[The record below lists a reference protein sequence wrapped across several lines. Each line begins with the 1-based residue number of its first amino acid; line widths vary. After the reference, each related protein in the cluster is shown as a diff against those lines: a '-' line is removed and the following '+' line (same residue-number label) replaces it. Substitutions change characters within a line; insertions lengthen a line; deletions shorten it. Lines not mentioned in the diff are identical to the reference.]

1 MAESPGVWAP
11 ERRALTTGLVL
22 TITLVAF
29 EALAVSTVM
38 PEVQAD
44 LRGLAWYGWVFSG
57 FFLGQLLGIVMA
69 GHQADRRGPAAPF
82 ALGLAMFVVGL
93 LIGGFAVSM
102 PMLVLGRVVQ
112 GLGAGAIPATAYVAV
127 GRAYAP
133 ELQPRVFAVFSTA
146 WVVPGL
152 IGPALSGAV
161 AEAFSWRWVFL
172 GLLPLVAVAG
182 VMALPG
188 LRALAP
194 AERSSEAPRYG
205 TALAVTAGA
214 GLVLG
219 GIGSGNVAL
228 AVALAVPG
236 GVLAT
241 RAFMRLVPVGT
252 LRAAPGLPAA
262 VAVRGILTFAFFG
275 ADAYVS
281 LAFVDVRGTRP
292 WVAGLALT
300 AATLAWTSGAWVQE
314 RRVRVAGPRRLVRE
328 GFALLVV
335 GIAGLGSVLFES
347 VPIPV
352 AIAVWGIGGLAMG
365 LAYAPLSLTVL
376 ASAARGEEGAA
387 AASLQLSDV
396 LGVALGTGA
405 TGAAVA
411 VADALD
417 RDPRAALLVAFP
429 VMAAVAVFGAL
440 VARRLPEHLPDAR

>member
-1 MAESPGVWAP
+1 VWAP

-69 GHQADRRGPAAPF
+69 GHEADRRGPAVPF
-82 ALGLAMFVVGL
+82 AIGLALFVVGL
-93 LIGGFAVSM
+93 LVGGFAVSM

-112 GLGAGAIPATAYVAV
+112 GLGAGAIPATAYVTV

-152 IGPALSGAV
+152 IGPALSGAI
-161 AEAFSWRWVFL
+161 AEQLSWRWVFL
-172 GLLPLVAVAG
+172 GLLPLVALAG
-182 VMALPG
+182 AMALPG
-188 LRALAP
+188 LHALP
-194 AERSSEAPRYG
+194 PVQREMERPRYG

-219 GIGSGNVAL
+219 GIGSGDVLL
-228 AVALAVPG
+228 AVVLAIPG

-241 RAFMRLVPVGT
+241 RAFMRLVPIGT
-252 LRAAPGLPAA
+252 MRFTPGLPAA
-262 VAVRGILTFAFFG
+262 IAARGVLTFAFFG

-281 LAFVDVRGTRP
+281 LTFVDVRGTRP
-292 WVAGLALT
+292 WIAGLGLT
-300 AATLAWTSGAWVQE
+300 AATLAWTAGAWIQE
-314 RRVRVAGPRRLVRE
+314 RRVRVVGPRRLVRQ

-335 GIAGLGSVLFES
+335 GIAGIFAALFS
-347 VPIPV
+347 AVPIPV
-352 AIAVWGIGGLAMG
+352 AIAIWGVAGLGMG

-376 ASAARGEEGAA
+376 AFAARGEEGSA

-429 VMAAVAVFGAL
+429 VMAVVAVLGVLA
-440 VARRLPEHLPDAR
+440 ARRIPARLPDRVPEVR